1 MKPLQFQAILKP
13 TLWGG
18 DGVVRLKGL
27 DDQLLRIGESWE
39 ISGLP
44 GNETPV
50 LYGDAKGLTLK
61 ELIGRYG
68 EELTGHEN
76 LRRYGTDFPLLI
88 KFISAGDDLSLQVHP
103 DDNMAQRMGHPFGK
117 SEMWY
122 IVQTEKDAVIR
133 SGFSHPF
140 SPEEYRKALAAGN
153 LTDYVVSHPSEAG
166 CCFYIPAGR
175 IHSIG
180 KGNLL
185 IEIQQSSNDTFRA
198 YDFNR
203 RDTKG
208 NLRELHVEQ
217 ACEALDYEWRDARPV
232 SYRNQEEGIS
242 ELLSTPEFT
251 VRKIAVRSQLGI
263 DYSDIDSFVVYIGI
277 SGQAQ
282 LTDSEGNKVTLK
294 AGESLLLPAA
304 NSNVALQT
312 AGDIP
317 FECLETYIV

>member
-1 MKPLQFQAILKP
+1 MKPLQFRAILKP

-27 DDQLLRIGESWE
+27 DNERTDIGESWE

-44 GNETPV
+44 GNETTV
-50 LYGDAKGLTLK
+50 LYGEDKGLTLK
-61 ELIGRYG
+61 ELTDRYG
-68 EELTGHEN
+68 EKLIGREN
-76 LRRYGTDFPLLI
+76 MQRYGTDFPLLI

-103 DDNMAQRMGHPFGK
+103 DDNMARRMGHPFGK

-122 IVQTEKDAVIR
+122 IVQAEKDAVIR

-140 SPEEYRKALAAGN
+140 SQEEYRQSLTAGN
-153 LTDYVVSHPSEAG
+153 LTDHVVSHPSEAG
-166 CCFYIPAGR
+166 SCFYIPAGR

-180 KGNLL
+180 SGNLL
-185 IEIQQSSNDTFRA
+185 IEIQQSSNDTFRV
-198 YDFNR
+198 YDFDR
-203 RDTKG
+203 RDAEG

-232 SYRNQEEGIS
+232 PYLNEKNGIS

-251 VRKIAVRSQLGI
+251 VRKIAVPDHLRI

-282 LTDSEGNKVTLK
+282 LTDGEGNKVTLK
-294 AGESLLLPAA
+294 AGESLLLPA
-304 NSNVALQT
+304 SNGSVALQ
-312 AGDIP
+312 ADGDTP

>member
-1 MKPLQFQAILKP
+1 MKPLQFQTILKP

-18 DGVVRLKGL
+18 NGVVRLKGL
-27 DDQLLRIGESWE
+27 DNQRTDIGESWE

-50 LYGDAKGLTLK
+50 LYGENKGLTLK
-61 ELIGRYG
+61 ELIGLYG
-68 EELTGHEN
+68 EELTGREN

-103 DDNMAQRMGHPFGK
+103 DDNMARRMGHPFGK

-122 IVQTEKDAVIR
+122 IVQADKDAVIR

-140 SPEEYRKALAAGN
+140 SPEEYRKSLAAGN
-153 LTDYVVSHPSEAG
+153 LTDHVASHPSEAG
-166 CCFYIPAGR
+166 SCFYIPAGR

-180 KGNLL
+180 GGNLL

-203 RDTKG
+203 RDSSG

-217 ACEALDYEWRDARPV
+217 ACEALDYEWRDTRPV
-232 SYRNQEEGIS
+232 PYPVHEEGIS

-251 VRKIAVRSQLGI
+251 VRKIAVPDQLNI
-263 DYSDIDSFVVYIGI
+263 DYTDIDSFVIYIAI

-282 LTDSEGNKVTLK
+282 LTDGEGNRMTLK

-304 NSNVALQT
+304 NGNVALQ
-312 AGDIP
+312 ADGNIP
-317 FECLETYIV
+317 FECLETFIV